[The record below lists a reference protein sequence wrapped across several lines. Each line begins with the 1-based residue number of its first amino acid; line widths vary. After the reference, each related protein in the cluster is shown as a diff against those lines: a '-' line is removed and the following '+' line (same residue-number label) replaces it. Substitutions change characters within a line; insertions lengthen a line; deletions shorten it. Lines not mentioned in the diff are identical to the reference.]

1 MARRGG
7 LQKARGASPRG
18 ALATCRAASSG
29 SRPLWCA
36 SRARALTHA
45 ANADAPLP
53 PPPFAQA
60 ARGGGAGPPRRST
73 A

>member
-36 SRARALTHA
+36 SRARALTHGE
-45 ANADAPLP
+45 
-53 PPPFAQA
+53 
-60 ARGGGAGPPRRST
+60 R
-73 A
+73 